1 MKKLRSL
8 IGTKKFYKTVIA
20 IALPVMLQQGIT
32 SFVSILDNLMVG
44 QLDTIS
50 FDAVAIVNQILFI
63 INIALVG
70 GIAGPG
76 IYISQYL
83 GANDADGMRRSF
95 RVKMI
100 FSLVILTIGVLVYSL
115 FGRQLIGSFFLNDP
129 NSALKVEKGMEY
141 LFFMIIGLVPLAIVQ
156 LYGTSLREIGH
167 TKIPMICGI
176 VAIFLNLI
184 GNYILIF
191 GHFGVPALGVS
202 GAAIATV
209 FARIVEATTLVIISH
224 YKKMPFCHGVF
235 NGFAIGKKLFA
246 AIAKKGSFLLLNE
259 VLWSLAMTVLVM
271 AYTYRGEDGV
281 VSAYTISSTVSNL
294 FYIIFGAQAAAISIM
309 VGNEL
314 GANRL
319 KEAEMHSKQLL
330 LFAVIVAIVFGLIL
344 ATISFFV
351 PKLYPEAS
359 DAARNMATK
368 FMLIVALFLPVYAYN
383 TGCFFVLRSGGKT
396 SLTFIFDSGFMWVLA
411 VPTAFL
417 LSLLTNLPIPV
428 VYLLVQTLDL
438 VKTFLGTMFLRK
450 KTWLRNLT
458 VTQ

>member
-83 GANDADGMRRSF
+83 GANDNDGMRRSF

-100 FSLVILTIGVLVYSL
+100 FSLVILVIGLLVYSI

-129 NSALKVEKGMEY
+129 NATLKIEKGMEY
-141 LFFMIIGLVPLAIVQ
+141 LFYMIIGLIPLAIVQ

-167 TKIPMICGI
+167 TRIPMVCGI
-176 VAIFLNLI
+176 VAILLNLI
-184 GNYILIF
+184 GNYVLIF
-191 GHFGVPALGVS
+191 GNFGAPELGVS

-209 FARIVEATTLVIISH
+209 FARCVEAAALVIISH
-224 YKKMPFCHGVF
+224 VKKYPFCHKVF
-235 NGFAIGKKLFA
+235 DGFAIGKKLFVT
-246 AIAKKGSFLLLNE
+246 ITKKGSFLLLNE

-294 FYIIFGAQAAAISIM
+294 FYIIFGAQAASISIM

-330 LFAVIVAIVFGLIL
+330 LFAVVVAIVFGAIL

-351 PKLYPEAS
+351 PNLYPEVS
-359 DAARNMATK
+359 PAAREMATK
-368 FMLIVALFLPVYAYN
+368 FMLVVALFLPVYAYN

-411 VPTAFL
+411 VPAAFL
-417 LSLLTNLPIPV
+417 LSLFTSLPITL
-428 VYLLVQTLDL
+428 VYLLVQSLDL
-438 VKTFLGTMFLRK
+438 VKTFMGTVMLNK

-458 VTQ
+458 ISN

>member
-1 MKKLRSL
+1 
-8 IGTKKFYKTVIA
+8 
-20 IALPVMLQQGIT
+20 
-32 SFVSILDNLMVG
+32 
-44 QLDTIS
+44 
-50 FDAVAIVNQILFI
+50 
-63 INIALVG
+63 
-70 GIAGPG
+70 
-76 IYISQYL
+76 
-83 GANDADGMRRSF
+83 
-95 RVKMI
+95 
-100 FSLVILTIGVLVYSL
+100 
-115 FGRQLIGSFFLNDP
+115 
-129 NSALKVEKGMEY
+129 
-141 LFFMIIGLVPLAIVQ
+141 MIIGLVPLAIVQ

-209 FARIVEATTLVIISH
+209 FARIIEAITLVIISH
-224 YKKMPFCHGVF
+224 HKKMPFCHGVF

-246 AIAKKGSFLLLNE
+246 AITKKGSFLLLNE

-330 LFAVIVAIVFGLIL
+330 LFAVMVAIVFGLIL

-359 DAARNMATK
+359 DAARDMATK

-428 VYLLVQTLDL
+428 VYLLVQALDL

-458 VTQ
+458 ITQ